1 MDRITIV
8 SKRYCDVE
16 ACFEFID
23 SFFTGEGI
31 NLYLKKMT
39 GKDIGIIQS
48 YIGKVLFSR
57 YERERFF
64 MYALVKQEKF
74 KIEEDIAFRN
84 LYKNQKFSDFNK
96 DIRGHDGNSLYIDSL
111 ISFFERDEL
120 TEKFECFEEFLKNIQ
135 DLKDCMDRKFKI
147 RMNGKIPNYM
157 YEKKSKR
164 INKKTPKR
172 LNKTVKKLRMK
183 IKFQMPKAILLY
195 IGEIEEE
202 PVDFEMTPLDQVG

>member
-84 LYKNQKFSDFNK
+84 LYKNQKYYE
-96 DIRGHDGNSLYIDSL
+96 LLDSL
-111 ISFFERDEL
+111 INLEISAFDIKFPSYVVVPNILRDVLKYNVWQL
-120 TEKFECFEEFLKNIQ
+120 TQKTIDKFNNRDIVL
-135 DLKDCMDRKFKI
+135 
-147 RMNGKIPNYM
+147 
-157 YEKKSKR
+157 EKKEEQYELSLIMVGDALIHDDIYCR
-164 INKKTPKR
+164 GMR
-172 LNKTVKKLRMK
+172 G
-183 IKFQMPKAILLY
+183 ILKEKPLY
-195 IGEIEEE
+195 H
-202 PVDFEMTPLDQVG
+202 VF